1 MTRSHRVRVHRR
13 SGLAAI
19 FHSGWAGSWLF
30 FNPTGNGQAVD
41 AKNALKPAYARALQI
56 GAEHL
61 IANFLR
67 VRLLRIETAVA
78 ATGLALVFL
87 FSPASEPVA
96 LELIA
101 ATIRAQMLD
110 FFDDHEPE
118 LLSVCRRSHIKSL
131 PKPNSPPLLE
141 CGKRFAH

>member
-1 MTRSHRVRVHRR
+1 MTRPHRVRGHRR
-13 SGLAAI
+13 SGRAAA

-41 AKNALKPAYARALQI
+41 AKNALKPAYARALQV

-67 VRLLRIETAVA
+67 VRLLRVEAAVA
-78 ATGLALVFL
+78 PARLALVFL
-87 FSPASEPVA
+87 LSSASEAVA

-110 FFDDHEPE
+110 FFDDHGWNSFQSSAKVRLNHYPK
-118 LLSVCRRSHIKSL
+118 VYIAKKSL
-131 PKPNSPPLLE
+131 KHRCN
-141 CGKRFAH
+141 

>member
-1 MTRSHRVRVHRR
+1 MTRPHRVQARRR
-13 SGLAAI
+13 SGRAAA

-41 AKNALKPAYARALQI
+41 AKDALKPAYARALQV
-56 GAEHL
+56 GTEHL

-87 FSPASEPVA
+87 LSPASEPVA

-101 ATIRAQMLD
+101 ATIRTQIFD
-110 FFDDHEPE
+110 FFDDHG
-118 LLSVCRRSHIKSL
+118 
-131 PKPNSPPLLE
+131 LE
-141 CGKRFAH
+141 FFFGF